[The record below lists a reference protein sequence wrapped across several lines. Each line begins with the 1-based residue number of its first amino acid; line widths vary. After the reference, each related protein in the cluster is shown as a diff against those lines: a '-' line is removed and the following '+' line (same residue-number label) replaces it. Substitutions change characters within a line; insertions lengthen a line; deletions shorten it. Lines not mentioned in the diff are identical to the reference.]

1 MVIDTSNTVKTNTP
15 NSGRAAAAAG
25 NTRADKAP
33 AQPGNQPSTSDDS
46 VALSPEAQNI
56 GRLREAI
63 DNASGVDSERVSAIK
78 QAIAEGRFEINAE
91 RLAEA
96 MLAQDE
102 LLS

>member
-1 MVIDTSNTVKTNTP
+1 MVIDTSNTVKTNAP
-15 NSGRAAAAAG
+15 NSGRTTGAAG
-25 NTRADKAP
+25 NARADKT
-33 AQPGNQPSTSDDS
+33 PGNVDSSANNSDDS

-78 QAIAEGRFEINAE
+78 QAISEGRFEINPE

-102 LLS
+102 LLG

>member
-15 NSGRAAAAAG
+15 NSSRAAGTAG

-33 AQPGNQPSTSDDS
+33 EQAASQAGDDS

-78 QAIAEGRFEINAE
+78 QAIAEGRFEINPE